1 VARTSSGIVAGL
13 TAAALTVVA
22 FLAYQA
28 SASAPDTLAA
38 PSGTVSP
45 SSSTSPGASKK
56 PSTPSALALPGKSGS
71 GARVVYSLAAKHVWL
86 VNSAGRTTRGFDVAP
101 STVNPAT
108 GSYKVYSRAGSV
120 TGSDGVQIEHVVRF
134 TAVDNVTIGFSAAVD
149 GSMPSPDPSR
159 KTGGVRMKPADGDA
173 MWPFATIGTQVVVV
187 P

>member
-13 TAAALTVVA
+13 TAAALAVVA

-28 SASAPDTLAA
+28 SANAPDNLAA

-45 SSSTSPGASKK
+45 SSTSPGASKK
-56 PSTPSALALPGKSGS
+56 PSAPAAFALPADSGH
-71 GARVVYSLAAKHVWL
+71 GMRVVYALAAKHVWL
-86 VNSAGRTTRGFDVAP
+86 VNSAGRLTRSFAVMP
-101 STVNPAT
+101 STVNPPT

-134 TAVDNVTIGFSAAVD
+134 TSVDDVTIGFSAAVD
-149 GSMPSPDPSR
+149 GSMPSPDPDR
-159 KTGGVRMKPADGDA
+159 KTGGVRMKPADGDV
-173 MWPFATIGTQVVVV
+173 MWPFATIGTKVVVV